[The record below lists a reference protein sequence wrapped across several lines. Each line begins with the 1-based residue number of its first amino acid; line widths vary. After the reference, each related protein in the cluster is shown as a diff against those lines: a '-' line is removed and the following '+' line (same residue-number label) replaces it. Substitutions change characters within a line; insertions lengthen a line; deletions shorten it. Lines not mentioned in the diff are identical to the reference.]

1 MTVEEQRELRFAAFP
16 AFFSAFRSAL
26 SERRRREGDSSCAS
40 AAFEDGGV
48 VGSWPAALCS
58 LRGAEKA
65 VRLAASQASPASW
78 VKDPSGAPDLA
89 AARDDSIR

>member
-1 MTVEEQRELRFAAFP
+1 M
-16 AFFSAFRSAL
+16 
-26 SERRRREGDSSCAS
+26 
-40 AAFEDGGV
+40 
-48 VGSWPAALCS
+48 GSWPAALCS

-89 AARDDSIR
+89 AAREAGSLVGRPPGSAAEMVGRSGRFVLRV